1 MATVPL
7 PHLFAVG
14 EVVTADNINTYNSGI
29 TFVENQPL
37 CVMYQVGVQSI
48 PNTTVTAV
56 IFDTNEV
63 DTYNG
68 HSLVT
73 NPTRYTAQVAG
84 WYQLSGVG
92 AFAANVTGYREA
104 AWNKNG
110 AAIPASAS
118 LVMAVTATG
127 VGTLVPAPTR
137 SVFLA
142 LNDYVELVVQHNSG
156 AGLNTS
162 VAAQQQS
169 MATIRWVH
177 A

>member
-7 PHLFAVG
+7 PHLFVVG
-14 EVVTADNINTYNSGI
+14 EDVTADNINTYNSGI
-29 TFVENQPL
+29 AFLENPPL
-37 CVMYQVGVQSI
+37 CVMYQAGVQSI
-48 PNTTVTAV
+48 TTATITAI

-84 WYQLSGVG
+84 WYEISGVG
-92 AFAANVTGYREA
+92 SFATSATSYRQVS
-104 AWNKNG
+104 WNKNG
-110 AAIPASAS
+110 SAIAGAATLLNP
-118 LVMAVTATG
+118 VTVGG
-127 VGTLVPAPTR
+127 VGTCVPAPTR
-137 SVFLA
+137 EVFLA
-142 LNDYVELVVQHNSG
+142 LNDYVELVVQHNTG
-156 AGLNTS
+156 AGLNTG
-162 VAAQQQS
+162 VAAGQQS

>member
-29 TFVENQPL
+29 AFLENPPL
-37 CVMYQVGVQSI
+37 CVMYQAGAQSI
-48 PNTTVTAV
+48 PNAALTAV

-73 NPTRYTAQVAG
+73 NPTRYTSQVAG
-84 WYQLSGVG
+84 WYELSGVG
-92 AFAANVTGYREA
+92 SLVSGAGTFRVTTWA
-104 AWNKNG
+104 KNG
-110 AAIPASAS
+110 T
-118 LVMAVTATG
+118 AVPGGSTILPPVSG
-127 VGTLVPAPTR
+127 VGTSIPAVTR
-137 SVFLA
+137 EVFLA
-142 LNDYVELVVQHNSG
+142 LTDYVELQIEQNTGG
-156 AGLNTS
+156 ALNTS
-162 VAAQQQS
+162 VVAGQQS

>member
-14 EVVTADNINTYNSGI
+14 EDVTADNINTYNSGI
-29 TFVENQPL
+29 AFLENPPL
-37 CVMYQVGVQSI
+37 CVMYQVGAQSI
-48 PNTTVTAV
+48 PNAALTAI

-68 HSLVT
+68 HSLIT

-84 WYQLSGVG
+84 WYELSGVG
-92 AFAANVTGYREA
+92 SFASSGGTFRLA

-110 AAIPASAS
+110 TGIAGATSLIPPN
-118 LVMAVTATG
+118 TT
-127 VGTLVPAPTR
+127 VGTAVPTPTR
-137 SVFLA
+137 EVFLA
-142 LNDYVELVVQHNSG
+142 LTDYVELVVEHNIGG
-156 AGLNTS
+156 ASNTS
-162 VAAQQQS
+162 VVAAQQS